1 MVKLDNYF
9 TDVNLEEYDAMY
21 DFYVEELDFNYIVG
35 NYSKITSY
43 LNQLKAEGNLQEIIE
58 GLKYNDLYILYINK
72 DMENEQAMKKTLV
85 LK

>member
-58 GLKYNDLYILYINK
+58 GLKYNDLYILYINQ
-72 DMENEQAMKKTLV
+72 DMENEQAMKKERLA
-85 LK
+85 